1 MKFYFIVKV
10 LFVLK
15 IFKFLS
21 WLFGHLDN
29 HFHNILRLFDVLPN
43 FLFTTSETMRNYY
56 LPTGYTLEFY
66 LELPNSLAASHRT
79 KMKSKIMQKMRQ
91 GDEPQTPPPPSE
103 TSPRP
108 TPKKAPR
115 KATARPHHTPIALKS
130 AHNKNKLHENLDYW
144 SRVTLSPD
152 PLKKGL
158 GIVSPPHF
166 VYDFS
171 TKMFLMLYSI
181 N

>member
-108 TPKKAPR
+108 IPK
-115 KATARPHHTPIALKS
+115 RPHARQRPGPTTPQSPSNQHTIKT
-130 AHNKNKLHENLDYW
+130 NCMK
-144 SRVTLSPD
+144 
-152 PLKKGL
+152 
-158 GIVSPPHF
+158 I
-166 VYDFS
+166 
-171 TKMFLMLYSI
+171 
-181 N
+181 

>member
-1 MKFYFIVKV
+1 MSYCKDLKSDFYLQKIVFICFNDSPLKIMKNAFYVIVKV

-66 LELPNSLAASHRT
+66 IELPNSLAASHRT

-91 GDEPQTPPPPSE
+91 GDEPQTPPAPQRDQPQ
-103 TSPRP
+103 THPQKGP
-108 TPKKAPR
+108 TQGNGPA
-115 KATARPHHTPIALKS
+115 
-130 AHNKNKLHENLDYW
+130 
-144 SRVTLSPD
+144 
-152 PLKKGL
+152 
-158 GIVSPPHF
+158 PPHPNRPQI
-166 VYDFS
+166 S
-171 TKMFLMLYSI
+171 TQ
-181 N
+181 